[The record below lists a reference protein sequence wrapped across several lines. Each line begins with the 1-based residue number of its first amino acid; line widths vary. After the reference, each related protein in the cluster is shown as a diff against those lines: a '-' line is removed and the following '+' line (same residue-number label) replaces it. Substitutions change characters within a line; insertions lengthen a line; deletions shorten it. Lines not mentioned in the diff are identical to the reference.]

1 MVDGRKALGGCLP
14 PAAGHPPSVF
24 HGRGLAPGKEA
35 SQPKQYE
42 VNENSM
48 ESQQYPYE
56 VNVLSKRV
64 NQLREGRQLFPVGRV
79 NFFRMDR
86 QMLKTRGERSPLELV
101 RFACKEPYSGKDTP

>member
-1 MVDGRKALGGCLP
+1 W
-14 PAAGHPPSVF
+14 
-24 HGRGLAPGKEA
+24 GLAPGKQA

-48 ESQQYPYE
+48 KSQQYPYE

-64 NQLREGRQLFPVGRV
+64 NLLREGRQLLPVGRV

-86 QMLKTRGERSPLELV
+86 QMLNNKG
-101 RFACKEPYSGKDTP
+101 